1 MPLSGVKDMRINPHN
16 TVSRSGIITYLKA
29 HALIFFILIIAILL
43 RSQEIWSGNY
53 LFLIDQGRDMLA
65 VKKIVFDHDLTLIG
79 PYTSLGGV
87 FQGPF
92 YYYLLA
98 FPTFLTNGDPIG
110 AMYAMAVI
118 SLLTIAAAYYLCG
131 TLFGKDAALFTS
143 FLFVASPE
151 AAAAATYIWN
161 PHPMWLLITLYCFL
175 LYLARYKNRRYHL
188 ALWPVIFLMFHFQM
202 AFGVF
207 LFMATFLYFLAFGR
221 KHIAKRQVIRAAIIS
236 SAVLLPQILFEIRN
250 DFLMTRS
257 VFTVLSGGSHQG
269 LFTGNEFS
277 GYLPLIQSHASSFLD
292 NFRSSFPHMPPLTY
306 FPPAI
311 AVISVIT
318 LAFLK
323 NRMEKQHLSM
333 VYLLGLIILV
343 ILCIGFVYPFPIR
356 YWFLTGFQSFY
367 LIIAGIVLATLWRYR
382 TTRIIPVIT
391 VLICLWYAYNR
402 IVGLYSLPEDEGG
415 LAKIKGK
422 LAAIDYVYA
431 DAKEKEFGLL
441 VFTPPV
447 NTDAYD
453 YLVWWRARNK
463 YHYTPHT
470 EKRGMVYL
478 LIEPDPHQPWTY
490 NGWLETVIVDGEIS
504 DTATLPGGAI
514 IQKRYFTVD
523 K

>member
-1 MPLSGVKDMRINPHN
+1 MIKNPRH
-16 TVSRSGIITYLKA
+16 TVPMAIIYS
-29 HALIFFILIIAILL
+29 ALTSHRLFLFVLILAVLL

-98 FPTFLTNGDPIG
+98 FPTLLTQGDPIG
-110 AMYAMAVI
+110 GMYAMLFI
-118 SLLTIAAAYYLCG
+118 SILTIAAVYYFCG
-131 TLFGKDAALFTS
+131 TLFGKDAALMTS
-143 FLFVASPE
+143 FLYAVSPE

-175 LYLARYKNRRYHL
+175 LYLARYKNQKYHL
-188 ALWPVIFLMFHFQM
+188 VLWPVIFLTFHFQM

-207 LFMATFLYFLAFGR
+207 LFIATALYFLAFAR
-221 KHIAKRQVIRAAIIS
+221 RHIPKREVLRAAIIS

-257 VFTVLSGGSHQG
+257 VFTVLSGGGDQG
-269 LFTGNEFS
+269 LYTGNEFA
-277 GYLPLIQSHASSFLD
+277 GYLPLLRSHTVSFLD
-292 NFRSSFPHMPPLTY
+292 NFRSSFLHMSPFTF

-311 AVISVIT
+311 AVVSVIT
-318 LAFLK
+318 VAFLK
-323 NRMEKQHLSM
+323 NRMEKPVRSM
-333 VYLLGLIILV
+333 VYILTAVVLIIFL
-343 ILCIGFVYPFPIR
+343 LGFVYPFPIR

-367 LIIAGIVLATLWRYR
+367 LILAGIVLATLWRYR
-382 TTRIIPVIT
+382 PARIIPVMA
-391 VLICLWYAYNR
+391 VLLCAWYAYGR
-402 IVGLYSLPEDEGG
+402 IIWLYTLPEGEGG
-415 LAKIKGK
+415 LAKISGK

-431 DAKEKEFGLL
+431 DAKEEEFGLL

-453 YLVWWRARNK
+453 YLIWWRARNN
-463 YHYTPHT
+463 YHYTPHA
-470 EKRGMVYL
+470 EKRGLVYL

-490 NGWLETVIVDGEIS
+490 SGWLETVIVDGEIR
-504 DTATLPGGAI
+504 DTVKLHSGAI
-514 IQKRYFTVD
+514 IQKRFFSVV